1 MSVLSLIFHLIL
13 CSGFLHEMISGYVRS
28 KTYSISDMEAKEVE
42 IRTSAEKAVL
52 EKLKFH
58 QRLSF
63 NWVLFHA
70 RRG

>member
-1 MSVLSLIFHLIL
+1 
-13 CSGFLHEMISGYVRS
+13 MISGYVRS